1 MDLVDYNL
9 QVERTT
15 KYQQLTAAKAQLI
28 SAKEAI
34 EDNSNIITNIRLEI
48 TGKNSVLIKNS
59 ESIETVQHTV
69 ANPVRGQAQHTLE
82 RAG

>member
-9 QVERTT
+9 QVERTA
-15 KYQQLTAAKAQLI
+15 KYQQLIAAKTQLI

-34 EDNSNIITNIRLEI
+34 EDNSNIIANIRLEI

-59 ESIETVQHTV
+59 ESIE
-69 ANPVRGQAQHTLE
+69 AAMLSAINQALADIE
-82 RAG
+82 ADLLAV

>member
-9 QVERTT
+9 QVERTA
-15 KYQQLTAAKAQLI
+15 KYQQLIAAKTQLI

-34 EDNSNIITNIRLEI
+34 EDNSNIIANIRLEI

-59 ESIETVQHTV
+59 ESIETAMLT
-69 ANPVRGQAQHTLE
+69 AINQALADIE
-82 RAG
+82 ADLLAI

>member
-9 QVERTT
+9 QVERTA
-15 KYQQLTAAKAQLI
+15 KYQQLIAAKTQLI

-34 EDNSNIITNIRLEI
+34 EDNSNIIANIRLEI

-59 ESIETVQHTV
+59 ESIEAAMLT
-69 ANPVRGQAQHTLE
+69 AINQALADIE
-82 RAG
+82 ADLLAI

>member
-34 EDNSNIITNIRLEI
+34 EDNSNTITNIRLEI
-48 TGKNSVLIKNS
+48 TGKNSILIKNS
-59 ESIETVQHTV
+59 KSIED
-69 ANPVRGQAQHTLE
+69 AMLAAINQALSDIE
-82 RAG
+82 ADLLAI

>member
-9 QVERTT
+9 QVERTA
-15 KYQQLTAAKAQLI
+15 KYQQLIEAKTQLI

-34 EDNSNIITNIRLEI
+34 EDNSNIIANIRLEI

-59 ESIETVQHTV
+59 ESIE
-69 ANPVRGQAQHTLE
+69 AAMLAAINQALADIE
-82 RAG
+82 ADLLAI

>member
-9 QVERTT
+9 QVERTS
-15 KYQQLTAAKAQLI
+15 KYQQLIAAKTQLI

-34 EDNSNIITNIRLEI
+34 EDNSNIIANIRLEI

-59 ESIETVQHTV
+59 ESIEAAMLT
-69 ANPVRGQAQHTLE
+69 AINQALADIE
-82 RAG
+82 ADLLAI

>member
-9 QVERTT
+9 QVERTA
-15 KYQQLTAAKAQLI
+15 KYQQLIAAKTQLI

-34 EDNSNIITNIRLEI
+34 EDNSNIIANIRLEI

-59 ESIETVQHTV
+59 ESIE
-69 ANPVRGQAQHTLE
+69 AAMLAAINQALADIETDLL
-82 RAG
+82 AI

>member
-9 QVERTT
+9 QVERTA
-15 KYQQLTAAKAQLI
+15 KYQQLIAAKTQLI

-34 EDNSNIITNIRLEI
+34 EDNSNIIANIRLEI

-59 ESIETVQHTV
+59 ESIES
-69 ANPVRGQAQHTLE
+69 AMLAAINQALADIE
-82 RAG
+82 ADLLAI

>member
-9 QVERTT
+9 QVERTAG
-15 KYQQLTAAKAQLI
+15 YQQLIAAKTQLI

-34 EDNSNIITNIRLEI
+34 EDNSNTITNIRLEI

-59 ESIETVQHTV
+59 ESIE
-69 ANPVRGQAQHTLE
+69 AAMLAAINQALADIE
-82 RAG
+82 ADLLAI

>member
-9 QVERTT
+9 QVERTA
-15 KYQQLTAAKAQLI
+15 KYQQLIAAKTQLI

-34 EDNSNIITNIRLEI
+34 EDNSNIIANIRLEI

-59 ESIETVQHTV
+59 ESIE
-69 ANPVRGQAQHTLE
+69 AAMLSAINQALADIE
-82 RAG
+82 ADLLAI

>member
-9 QVERTT
+9 QVERTA
-15 KYQQLTAAKAQLI
+15 KYQQLTASKTQLI

-34 EDNSNIITNIRLEI
+34 EDNSNTIANIRLEI

-59 ESIETVQHTV
+59 ESIEAAMLT
-69 ANPVRGQAQHTLE
+69 AINQALADIE
-82 RAG
+82 ADLLAI

>member
-9 QVERTT
+9 QVERTA
-15 KYQQLTAAKAQLI
+15 KYQQLTAAKAQLM

-34 EDNSNIITNIRLEI
+34 EDNSNIIANIRLEI

-59 ESIETVQHTV
+59 ESIE
-69 ANPVRGQAQHTLE
+69 AAMLAAINQALADIETDLL
-82 RAG
+82 AI